1 MTHYGEK
8 LSAQLGVKLAQ
19 DFAHRRITE
28 SVENKFRT
36 KLITENILT
45 SVLKAV
51 NNQNAPSG
59 SNQFQYRDAPPKVL
73 TGQNYIQGRA
83 PRRKDN
89 ILSPYE
95 DPDSSLNQQQQ
106 NVIRKMNRNFAK
118 GEQRTYEQIETIA
131 LMNSAQ
137 DVVIGEETIRVTPMM
152 ARNLI
157 KLYETINEKNK
168 KVMKAR
174 LCESSESFYK
184 LLDFAVKK
192 T

>member
-8 LSAQLGVKLAQ
+8 LSAQLGVRLAKNMSRPQ
-19 DFAHRRITE
+19 NISE
-28 SVENKFRT
+28 SVTTKFRT
-36 KLITENILT
+36 KMISENILT

-59 SNQFQYRDAPPKVL
+59 SNQFQYRDAPPKSNL
-73 TGQNYIQGRA
+73 ALRGIA
-83 PRRKDN
+83 PQRKGN

-95 DPDSSLNQQQQ
+95 DPDSSLNQQQG
-106 NVIRKMNRNFAK
+106 NIIRKMNRNFAK
-118 GEQRTYEQIETIA
+118 GEQRTLEEIEAIA
-131 LMNSAQ
+131 LLNTAQ
-137 DVVIGEETIRVTPMM
+137 DIMIGEETVRVTPMM
-152 ARNLI
+152 ARNLM

-174 LCESSESFYK
+174 LCESADSFYK